1 MIPVR
6 IQNTKSFRLI
16 FSFCTRIRSSCKE
29 VPNGFAYY
37 RSVPRVSSWALSP
50 RQICRFVF
58 SDSCVHS
65 PQTICASGDFI
76 LTHSTGVFGQLI
88 RFGQH
93 LRYTGSE
100 KVFAHWSHAAI
111 VVNDSGDIIEA
122 LGGGVQ
128 KRNISV

>member
-1 MIPVR
+1 MASPTTVQFPEFPR
-6 IQNTKSFRLI
+6 ERYRPGKSAAS
-16 FSFCTRIRSSCKE
+16 FSATVAPI
-29 VPNGFAYY
+29 
-37 RSVPRVSSWALSP
+37 VSKPSA
-50 RQICRFVF
+50 R
-58 SDSCVHS
+58 
-65 PQTICASGDFI
+65 AGDFI